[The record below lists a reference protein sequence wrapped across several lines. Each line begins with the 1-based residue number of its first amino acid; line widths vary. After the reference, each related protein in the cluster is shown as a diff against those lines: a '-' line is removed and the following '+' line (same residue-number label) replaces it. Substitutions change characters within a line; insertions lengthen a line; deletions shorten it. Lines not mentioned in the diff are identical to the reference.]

1 MVRSDNR
8 LGQYLMLAP
17 LGISAVL
24 VVLLSLVLIFALSL
38 QRVDPRLLFT
48 EFTLTAYRENV
59 MQPLFWR
66 VLWRSIVI
74 SAAVT
79 GATLL
84 LSYPVAYFIA
94 FKGGRHKALMLV
106 LITAPFFTSYLLRI
120 FAWKIILGFNGVVN
134 SALKTVGLIDAPLQ
148 FLVYNP
154 FSVVVALTH
163 AYLAFAVLPIYVA
176 LERIDKSLVE
186 SASDLGARPF
196 ANFRQITLPLS
207 KPGII
212 AAALLIFVPTIGD
225 YITPTLVGGPGGTMI
240 GNLIQA
246 QFGKANDWPAGSA
259 LSVTVI
265 LTVGVLLALIAATAK
280 LAGRPAK
287 DPAKDPAQDPVGGA
301 A

>member
-1 MVRSDNR
+1 MV
-8 LGQYLMLAP
+8 AP

-24 VVLLSLVLIFALSL
+24 VVLVSLGLILVLSV
-38 QRVDPRLLFT
+38 QRTDPSALFT
-48 EFTLTAYRENV
+48 EFTLDAYRNELSR
-59 MQPLFWR
+59 PIFWA
-66 VLWRSIVI
+66 VLVRSLWI

-94 FKGGRHKALMLV
+94 FKAGRHKALFLV
-106 LITAPFFTSYLLRI
+106 LISAPFFTSYLLRI

-134 SALKTVGLIDAPLQ
+134 SFLKTLGLVDQPLQ

-176 LERIDKSLVE
+176 LERIDKSLIE

-207 KPGII
+207 LPGIVSGSLVVFAWTFSAFPTPELLGGGRVKMI
-212 AAALLIFVPTIGD
+212 ANVVKDLALDAFNWPGSAAFAVVALAVTLLL
-225 YITPTLVGGPGGTMI
+225 LVLTGRA
-240 GNLIQA
+240 L
-246 QFGKANDWPAGSA
+246 GKAVA
-259 LSVTVI
+259 
-265 LTVGVLLALIAATAK
+265 
-280 LAGRPAK
+280 
-287 DPAKDPAQDPVGGA
+287 
-301 A
+301 

>member
-17 LGISAVL
+17 LGVSAVL
-24 VVLLSLVLIFALSL
+24 VVLLSLALILALSL
-38 QRVDPRLLFT
+38 QRVDPTLLFT

-59 MQPLFWR
+59 LQPLFWR
-66 VLWRSIVI
+66 VLARSIAI

-79 GATLL
+79 AATLL

-94 FKGGRHKALMLV
+94 VKGGRHKALMLV

-134 SALKTVGLIDAPLQ
+134 SALKTAGLIDAPLQ
-148 FLVYNP
+148 FLVYNS

-176 LERIDKSLVE
+176 LERIDKSLAE

-207 KPGII
+207 MPGVI
-212 AAALLIFVPTIGD
+212 AAALLIFVPTVGD

-259 LSVTVI
+259 LSVAVI
-265 LTVGVLLALIAATAK
+265 LSIGVLLALIAGGAK
-280 LAGRPAK
+280 LYRRPA
-287 DPAKDPAQDPVGGA
+287 GSA

>member
-17 LGISAVL
+17 LGVSAVL
-24 VVLLSLVLIFALSL
+24 VVLLSLALIVALSL
-38 QRVDPRLLFT
+38 QRVDPTLLFT
-48 EFTLTAYRENV
+48 ELTLTAYRENV
-59 MQPLFWR
+59 LQPLFWR
-66 VLWRSIVI
+66 VLARSIAI

-79 GATLL
+79 AATLL

-94 FKGGRHKALMLV
+94 VKGGRHKALMLV

-134 SALKTVGLIDAPLQ
+134 SALMTAGLIEAPLQ
-148 FLVYNP
+148 FLVYNS

-176 LERIDKSLVE
+176 LERIDKSLAE

-207 KPGII
+207 MPGVI
-212 AAALLIFVPTIGD
+212 AAALLIFVPTVGD

-265 LTVGVLLALIAATAK
+265 LSIGVLLALIAGGAR
-280 LAGRPAK
+280 LYRRPARS
-287 DPAKDPAQDPVGGA
+287 A

>member
-17 LGISAVL
+17 LGVSAVL
-24 VVLLSLVLIFALSL
+24 VVLLSLALIFALSF
-38 QRVDPRLLFT
+38 QRVDPIRLFT
-48 EFTLTAYRENV
+48 EFTWTAYAENASRPIFWIV
-59 MQPLFWR
+59 LF
-66 VLWRSIVI
+66 RSLLI

-79 GATLL
+79 AVTLL

-94 FKGGRHKALMLV
+94 FKAGRHKALLLV

-134 SALKTVGLIDAPLQ
+134 SALKTFGLIDAPLQ

-154 FSVVVALTH
+154 FSVVVALSH

-176 LERIDKSLVE
+176 LERIDKSLLE

-207 KPGII
+207 MPGLI
-212 AAALLIFVPTIGD
+212 AAALLIFVPTVGD
-225 YITPTLVGGPGGTMI
+225 YVTPTLVGGPGGIMV
-240 GNLIQA
+240 GNLIQS

-259 LSVTVI
+259 LSIVVI
-265 LTVGVLLALIAATAK
+265 LTVGVLLALIAGGAK
-280 LAGRPAK
+280 LARRTA
-287 DPAKDPAQDPVGGA
+287 
-301 A
+301 

>member
-8 LGQYLMLAP
+8 IGQYLMLAP

-24 VVLLSLVLIFALSL
+24 VVLLSLALIVALSL
-38 QRVDPRLLFT
+38 QRVDPTLLFT

-59 MQPLFWR
+59 LQPLFWR
-66 VLWRSIVI
+66 VLARSIAI

-79 GATLL
+79 AATLL
-84 LSYPVAYFIA
+84 MSYPVAYFIA

-134 SALKTVGLIDAPLQ
+134 SALKTAGLIEAPLQ
-148 FLVYNP
+148 FLVYNS

-207 KPGII
+207 MPGVI
-212 AAALLIFVPTIGD
+212 AAALLIFVPTVGD

-265 LTVGVLLALIAATAK
+265 LSIGVLLALIAGGAR
-280 LAGRPAK
+280 LYRRPAR
-287 DPAKDPAQDPVGGA
+287 GA

>member
-1 MVRSDNR
+1 MVRGDNR
-8 LGQYLMLAP
+8 LGQYAMLAP

-24 VVLLSLVLIFALSL
+24 VVLVSLAMILALSL
-38 QRVDPRLLFT
+38 QRADPTALFT
-48 EFTLTAYRENV
+48 EFTFAAYRENV
-59 MQPLFWR
+59 GQPIFWV
-66 VLWRSIVI
+66 VLLRSLSI

-79 GATLL
+79 FATVV

-94 FKGGRHKALMLV
+94 FKAGRYKAPL
-106 LITAPFFTSYLLRI
+106 LILIAAPFFTSYLLRI

-134 SALKTVGLIDAPLQ
+134 SLLKTIGLIDQPLE

-176 LERIDKSLVE
+176 LERIDKSLIE

-207 KPGII
+207 LPGVA
-212 AAALLIFVPTIGD
+212 AAALVIFVPTVGD
-225 YITPTLVGGPGGTMI
+225 YVTPTLVGGPGGTMI
-240 GNLIQA
+240 GNFIQS

-259 LSVTVI
+259 LAMTVI
-265 LTVGVLLALIAATAK
+265 FTVGLLLALVVAGAK
-280 LAGRPAK
+280 LARR
-287 DPAKDPAQDPVGGA
+287 A

>member
-1 MVRSDNR
+1 
-8 LGQYLMLAP
+8 MLAP

-24 VVLLSLVLIFALSL
+24 VVLLSLALIFALSF
-38 QRVDPRLLFT
+38 QRVDPVRLFT
-48 EFTLTAYRENV
+48 EFTWTAYAESVSRPIFWV
-59 MQPLFWR
+59 VLF
-66 VLWRSIVI
+66 RSLLI

-79 GATLL
+79 AATLL

-94 FKGGRHKALMLV
+94 FKAGRHKALLLV

-134 SALKTVGLIDAPLQ
+134 SALKSIGLIDAPLQ

-154 FSVVVALTH
+154 FSVIVALSH

-176 LERIDKSLVE
+176 LERIDKSLLE

-196 ANFRQITLPLS
+196 ANFQQITLPLS
-207 KPGII
+207 MPGLI
-212 AAALLIFVPTIGD
+212 AAALLIFVPTVGD
-225 YITPTLVGGPGGTMI
+225 YVTPTLVGGPSGIMV
-240 GNLIQA
+240 GNLIQS

-259 LSVTVI
+259 LSVAVI
-265 LTVGVLLALIAATAK
+265 LTVGLLLALIAGGAK
-280 LAGRPAK
+280 LARK
-287 DPAKDPAQDPVGGA
+287 A

>member
-17 LGISAVL
+17 LGVSAVL
-24 VVLLSLVLIFALSL
+24 VVLLSLALILALSL
-38 QRVDPRLLFT
+38 QRVDPTLLFT

-59 MQPLFWR
+59 LQPLFWR
-66 VLWRSIVI
+66 VLARSIAI

-79 GATLL
+79 AATLL

-94 FKGGRHKALMLV
+94 VKGGRHKALMLV

-134 SALKTVGLIDAPLQ
+134 SALKTAGLIDAPLQ
-148 FLVYNP
+148 FLVYNS

-176 LERIDKSLVE
+176 LERIDKSLAE

-207 KPGII
+207 MPGVI
-212 AAALLIFVPTIGD
+212 AAALLIFVPTVGD
-225 YITPTLVGGPGGTMI
+225 YITPTL
-240 GNLIQA
+240 
-246 QFGKANDWPAGSA
+246 
-259 LSVTVI
+259 
-265 LTVGVLLALIAATAK
+265 
-280 LAGRPAK
+280 
-287 DPAKDPAQDPVGGA
+287 
-301 A
+301 

>member
-8 LGQYLMLAP
+8 LGQYAMLAP

-24 VVLLSLVLIFALSL
+24 VVLVSLGLILVLSV
-38 QRVDPRLLFT
+38 QRTDPTALFT
-48 EFTLTAYRENV
+48 EFTLDSYRNELSR
-59 MQPLFWR
+59 PIFWV
-66 VLWRSIVI
+66 VLLRSLAI

-79 GATLL
+79 VATLL

-94 FKGGRHKALMLV
+94 FKAGRHKALLLV
-106 LITAPFFTSYLLRI
+106 LISAPFFTSYLLRI

-134 SALKTVGLIDAPLQ
+134 SFLKTLGLIDQPLQ

-176 LERIDKSLVE
+176 LERIDKSLIE

-207 KPGII
+207 LPGVV
-212 AAALLIFVPTIGD
+212 AAALLIFVPTVGD
-225 YITPTLVGGPGGTMI
+225 YVTPTLVGGPGGTMV

-259 LSVTVI
+259 LSMAVI
-265 LTVGVLLALIAATAK
+265 FSVGLLLALTASGVK
-280 LAGRPAK
+280 LARRPA
-287 DPAKDPAQDPVGGA
+287 
-301 A
+301 

>member
-17 LGISAVL
+17 LGVSAVL
-24 VVLLSLVLIFALSL
+24 VVLLSLALIFALSF
-38 QRVDPRLLFT
+38 QRVDPIRLFT
-48 EFTLTAYRENV
+48 EFTWAAYAENASRPV
-59 MQPLFWR
+59 FWL
-66 VLWRSIVI
+66 VLVRSLLI

-79 GATLL
+79 AVTLL

-94 FKGGRHKALMLV
+94 FKAGPHKTLLLV

-134 SALKTVGLIDAPLQ
+134 SALKTIGLIDAPLQ

-154 FSVVVALTH
+154 FSVVVALSH

-176 LERIDKSLVE
+176 LERIDKSLLE

-207 KPGII
+207 MPGLI
-212 AAALLIFVPTIGD
+212 AAALLIFVPTVGD
-225 YITPTLVGGPGGTMI
+225 YVTPTLVGGPSGIMV
-240 GNLIQA
+240 GNLIQS

-259 LSVTVI
+259 LSIVVI
-265 LTVGVLLALIAATAK
+265 LTVGLLLALIAGSAK
-280 LAGRPAK
+280 LARRPA
-287 DPAKDPAQDPVGGA
+287 
-301 A
+301 

>member
-17 LGISAVL
+17 LGVSAVL
-24 VVLLSLVLIFALSL
+24 VVLLSLALIFALSF
-38 QRVDPRLLFT
+38 QRVDPIRLFT
-48 EFTLTAYRENV
+48 EFTWAAYAENASRPIFWIV
-59 MQPLFWR
+59 LF
-66 VLWRSIVI
+66 RSLLI

-79 GATLL
+79 AVTLL

-94 FKGGRHKALMLV
+94 FKAGRHKALLLV

-134 SALKTVGLIDAPLQ
+134 SALKTFGLIDAPLQ

-154 FSVVVALTH
+154 FSVVVALSH

-176 LERIDKSLVE
+176 LERIDKSLLE

-207 KPGII
+207 MPGLI
-212 AAALLIFVPTIGD
+212 AAALLIFVPTVGD
-225 YITPTLVGGPGGTMI
+225 YVTPTWVGGPGGIMV
-240 GNLIQA
+240 GNLIQS

-259 LSVTVI
+259 LSIVVI
-265 LTVGVLLALIAATAK
+265 LTVGVLLALIAGGAK
-280 LAGRPAK
+280 LARRTA
-287 DPAKDPAQDPVGGA
+287 
-301 A
+301 

>member
-1 MVRSDNR
+1 MVRSDNK

-17 LGISAVL
+17 LGVSAVL
-24 VVLLSLVLIFALSL
+24 VVLLSLALIVALSL
-38 QRVDPRLLFT
+38 QRVDPTLLFT

-59 MQPLFWR
+59 AQPLFWR
-66 VLWRSIVI
+66 VLGRSIAI

-79 GATLL
+79 AATLL

-94 FKGGRHKALMLV
+94 VKGGRYKALMLV

-134 SALKTVGLIDAPLQ
+134 SALKTAGLIDAPLQ
-148 FLVYNP
+148 FLVYNS

-176 LERIDKSLVE
+176 LERIDKSLAE

-207 KPGII
+207 MPGVI
-212 AAALLIFVPTIGD
+212 AAALLIFVPTVGD

-265 LTVGVLLALIAATAK
+265 LSIGVLLALIAGGAR
-280 LAGRPAK
+280 LYRRPA
-287 DPAKDPAQDPVGGA
+287 GSA

>member
-17 LGISAVL
+17 LGVSAVL
-24 VVLLSLVLIFALSL
+24 VVLLSLALIFALSF
-38 QRVDPRLLFT
+38 QRVDPIRLFT
-48 EFTLTAYRENV
+48 EFTWAAYAENASRPIFWIV
-59 MQPLFWR
+59 LF
-66 VLWRSIVI
+66 RSLLI

-79 GATLL
+79 AVTLL

-94 FKGGRHKALMLV
+94 FKAGRHKALLLV

-134 SALKTVGLIDAPLQ
+134 SALKTFGLIDAPLQ

-154 FSVVVALTH
+154 FSVVVALSH

-176 LERIDKSLVE
+176 LERIDKSLLE

-207 KPGII
+207 MPGLI
-212 AAALLIFVPTIGD
+212 AAALLIFVPTVGD
-225 YITPTLVGGPGGTMI
+225 YVTPTLVGGPGGIMV
-240 GNLIQA
+240 GNLIQS

-259 LSVTVI
+259 LSIVVI
-265 LTVGVLLALIAATAK
+265 LTVGVLLALIAGGAK
-280 LAGRPAK
+280 LARRTA
-287 DPAKDPAQDPVGGA
+287 
-301 A
+301 

>member
-8 LGQYLMLAP
+8 FGQYAMLAP
-17 LGISAVL
+17 LGVSAVL
-24 VVLLSLVLIFALSL
+24 VVVVALGLILALSF
-38 QRVDPRLLFT
+38 QKPDPIALFT
-48 EFTLTAYRENV
+48 EFTGDAYRNEV
-59 MQPLFWR
+59 ARPIFGI
-66 VLWRSIVI
+66 VLARSIAI

-79 GATLL
+79 IATLL
-84 LSYPVAYFIA
+84 LCYPVAYFIA
-94 FKGGRHKALMLV
+94 FKAGRYRALL
-106 LITAPFFTSYLLRI
+106 LILISAPFFTSYLLRI

-134 SALKTVGLIDAPLQ
+134 SALKTVGLISEPLQ

-176 LERIDKSLVE
+176 LERIDKSLIE

-207 KPGII
+207 LPGIV
-212 AAALLIFVPTIGD
+212 AAALLIFVPTVGD
-225 YITPTLVGGPGGTMI
+225 YVTPTLVGGPGGTMV

-259 LSVTVI
+259 LSMAVI
-265 LTVGVLLALIAATAK
+265 FSVGLLLALLAAGGK
-280 LAGRPAK
+280 LARRR
-287 DPAKDPAQDPVGGA
+287 A
-301 A
+301 AA

>member
-8 LGQYLMLAP
+8 IGQYLMLAP
-17 LGISAVL
+17 LGVSAVL
-24 VVLLSLVLIFALSL
+24 IVLLSLALIFALSF
-38 QRVDPRLLFT
+38 QRVDPIRLFT
-48 EFTLTAYRENV
+48 EFTWAAYAENASRPV
-59 MQPLFWR
+59 FWL
-66 VLWRSIVI
+66 VLVRSLLI

-79 GATLL
+79 AVTLL

-94 FKGGRHKALMLV
+94 FKAGPHKTLLLV

-134 SALKTVGLIDAPLQ
+134 SALKTIGLIDAPLQ

-154 FSVVVALTH
+154 FSVVVALSH

-176 LERIDKSLVE
+176 LERIDKSLLE

-207 KPGII
+207 MPGLI
-212 AAALLIFVPTIGD
+212 AAALLIFVPTVGD
-225 YITPTLVGGPGGTMI
+225 YVTPTLVGGPSGIMV
-240 GNLIQA
+240 GNLIQS

-259 LSVTVI
+259 LSIVVI
-265 LTVGVLLALIAATAK
+265 LTVGLLLALIAGSAK
-280 LAGRPAK
+280 LARRPA
-287 DPAKDPAQDPVGGA
+287 
-301 A
+301 

>member
-17 LGISAVL
+17 LGVSAVL
-24 VVLLSLVLIFALSL
+24 VVLLSLALILALSL
-38 QRVDPRLLFT
+38 QRVDPTLLFT
-48 EFTLTAYRENV
+48 ELTLTAYRENV
-59 MQPLFWR
+59 AQPLFWR
-66 VLWRSIVI
+66 VLARSIAI

-79 GATLL
+79 AATLL

-94 FKGGRHKALMLV
+94 VKGGRHKALMLV

-134 SALKTVGLIDAPLQ
+134 SALMTAGLIEAPLQ
-148 FLVYNP
+148 FLVYNS

-176 LERIDKSLVE
+176 LERIDKSLAE

-207 KPGII
+207 MPGVI
-212 AAALLIFVPTIGD
+212 AAALLIFVPTVGD

-259 LSVTVI
+259 LSVAVI
-265 LTVGVLLALIAATAK
+265 LSIGVLLALIAGGAK
-280 LAGRPAK
+280 LYRRPA
-287 DPAKDPAQDPVGGA
+287 GSA

>member
-8 LGQYLMLAP
+8 IGQYLMLAP
-17 LGISAVL
+17 LGVSAVL
-24 VVLLSLVLIFALSL
+24 IVLLSLALIFALSF
-38 QRVDPRLLFT
+38 QRVDPIRLFT
-48 EFTLTAYRENV
+48 EFTWDAYAENASRPIFWV
-59 MQPLFWR
+59 VLF
-66 VLWRSIVI
+66 RSLLI

-79 GATLL
+79 AVTLL

-94 FKGGRHKALMLV
+94 FKAGRYKALLLV

-134 SALKTVGLIDAPLQ
+134 SALKTFGLIDAPLQ

-154 FSVVVALTH
+154 FSVVVALSH

-176 LERIDKSLVE
+176 LERIDKSLLE

-207 KPGII
+207 MPGLI
-212 AAALLIFVPTIGD
+212 AAALLIFVPTVGD
-225 YITPTLVGGPGGTMI
+225 YVTPTLVGGPSGIMV
-240 GNLIQA
+240 GNLIQS

-259 LSVTVI
+259 LSVVVI
-265 LTVGVLLALIAATAK
+265 LTVGVLLALIAGGAK
-280 LAGRPAK
+280 LARRTA
-287 DPAKDPAQDPVGGA
+287 
-301 A
+301 

>member
-17 LGISAVL
+17 LGVSAVL
-24 VVLLSLVLIFALSL
+24 VVLLSLALILALSL
-38 QRVDPRLLFT
+38 QRVDPTLLFT

-59 MQPLFWR
+59 LQPLFWR
-66 VLWRSIVI
+66 VLARSIAI

-79 GATLL
+79 AATLL

-94 FKGGRHKALMLV
+94 VKGGRHKALMLV

-134 SALKTVGLIDAPLQ
+134 SALMTAGLIEAPLQ
-148 FLVYNP
+148 FLVYNS

-176 LERIDKSLVE
+176 LERIDKSLAE

-207 KPGII
+207 MPGVI
-212 AAALLIFVPTIGD
+212 AAALLIFVPTVGD

-265 LTVGVLLALIAATAK
+265 LSIGVLLALIAGGAR
-280 LAGRPAK
+280 LYRRPARS
-287 DPAKDPAQDPVGGA
+287 A

>member
-8 LGQYLMLAP
+8 IGQYLMLAP
-17 LGISAVL
+17 LGVSAVL
-24 VVLLSLVLIFALSL
+24 IVLLSLALVFALSF
-38 QRVDPRLLFT
+38 QRVDPIRLFT
-48 EFTLTAYRENV
+48 EFSWDGYAQNV
-59 MQPLFWR
+59 TRPVFWLVLF
-66 VLWRSIVI
+66 RSLLI

-79 GATLL
+79 AVTLL

-94 FKGGRHKALMLV
+94 FKASRHKALLLV

-154 FSVVVALTH
+154 FSVVVALSH

-176 LERIDKSLVE
+176 LERIDKSLLE

-207 KPGII
+207 LPGVV
-212 AAALLIFVPTIGD
+212 AAALLIFVPTVGD
-225 YITPTLVGGPGGTMI
+225 YVTPTLVGGPGGIMV
-240 GNLIQA
+240 GNLIQS

-265 LTVGVLLALIAATAK
+265 LVVGLLLAGIAGGAK
-280 LAGRPAK
+280 LAKRPA
-287 DPAKDPAQDPVGGA
+287 
-301 A
+301 

>member
-17 LGISAVL
+17 LGVSAVL
-24 VVLLSLVLIFALSL
+24 VVLLSLALVLALSF
-38 QRVDPRLLFT
+38 QRTDPIRLFT
-48 EFTLTAYRENV
+48 EFSWEGYASSVTRPV
-59 MQPLFWR
+59 FWMVLF
-66 VLWRSIVI
+66 RSLLI

-79 GATLL
+79 AATLL

-94 FKGGRHKALMLV
+94 FKAQRYKALLLV
-106 LITAPFFTSYLLRI
+106 LISAPFFTSYLLRI

-134 SALKTVGLIDAPLQ
+134 SALKTLGLIEAPLQ

-154 FSVVVALTH
+154 FSVVVALSH

-176 LERIDKSLVE
+176 LERIDKSLLE

-207 KPGII
+207 MPGVI
-212 AAALLIFVPTIGD
+212 AAALLIFVPTVGD
-225 YITPTLVGGPGGTMI
+225 YVTPTLVGGPGGIMV
-240 GNLIQA
+240 GNLIQS

-259 LSVTVI
+259 LSVAVIVTVA
-265 LTVGVLLALIAATAK
+265 LLLAAIAGGAK
-280 LAGRPAK
+280 LRRLR
-287 DPAKDPAQDPVGGA
+287 
-301 A
+301 

>member
-8 LGQYLMLAP
+8 LGQYAMLAP

-24 VVLLSLVLIFALSL
+24 VVLVSLALIFVLSM
-38 QRVDPRLLFT
+38 QRTDPAALFT
-48 EFTLTAYRENV
+48 EFSLAAYRDSV
-59 MQPLFWR
+59 GRPIFWV
-66 VLWRSIVI
+66 VLLRSLAI
-74 SAAVT
+74 SAVVT
-79 GATLL
+79 IATLL

-94 FKGGRHKALMLV
+94 FKAGRHKALLLV
-106 LITAPFFTSYLLRI
+106 LISAPFFTSYLLRI

-134 SALKTVGLIDAPLQ
+134 SFLKTLGLIEQPLQ

-176 LERIDKSLVE
+176 LERIDKSLLE

-207 KPGII
+207 MPGLI
-212 AAALLIFVPTIGD
+212 AAALLLFVPTVGD
-225 YITPTLVGGPGGTMI
+225 YVTPTLVGGPGGIMV
-240 GNLIQA
+240 GNLIQS

-259 LSVTVI
+259 LSIVVI
-265 LTVGVLLALIAATAK
+265 LAVGVLLALIAGGAK
-280 LAGRPAK
+280 LARKPA
-287 DPAKDPAQDPVGGA
+287 
-301 A
+301 

>member
-8 LGQYLMLAP
+8 IGQYLMLAP
-17 LGISAVL
+17 LGVSAVL
-24 VVLLSLVLIFALSL
+24 VVLLALGLVLALSF
-38 QRVDPRLLFT
+38 QRADPILLFT
-48 EFTLTAYRENV
+48 EFSWAGYAENV
-59 MQPLFWR
+59 SRPVFWLVLF
-66 VLWRSIVI
+66 RSLLI

-79 GATLL
+79 LATLL

-94 FKGGRHKALMLV
+94 FKAQRHKALLLV

-134 SALKTVGLIDAPLQ
+134 SALMTLGLIGEPLQ

-154 FSVVVALTH
+154 FSVVVALSH

-176 LERIDKSLVE
+176 LERIDKSLLE

-196 ANFRQITLPLS
+196 ANFRQITWPLS
-207 KPGII
+207 MPGVI
-212 AAALLIFVPTIGD
+212 AAALLIFVPTVGD
-225 YITPTLVGGPGGTMI
+225 YVTPTLVGGPGGIMV
-240 GNLIQA
+240 GNLIQS

-265 LTVGVLLALIAATAK
+265 LVVGALLAAIAGSAK
-280 LAGRPAK
+280 LAKRPI
-287 DPAKDPAQDPVGGA
+287 
-301 A
+301 

>member
-8 LGQYLMLAP
+8 IGQYLMLAP
-17 LGISAVL
+17 LGVSAVL
-24 VVLLSLVLIFALSL
+24 VVLLSLALIFALSF
-38 QRVDPRLLFT
+38 QRVDPIRLFT
-48 EFTLTAYRENV
+48 EFTWAAYAENASRPIFWLV
-59 MQPLFWR
+59 LF
-66 VLWRSIVI
+66 RSLLI

-79 GATLL
+79 IVTLL

-94 FKGGRHKALMLV
+94 FKTTRYKALLLV

-134 SALKTVGLIDAPLQ
+134 SALKTIGLIDAPLQ

-154 FSVVVALTH
+154 FSVVVALSH

-176 LERIDKSLVE
+176 LERIDKSLLE

-207 KPGII
+207 MPGLI
-212 AAALLIFVPTIGD
+212 AAALLIFVPTVGD
-225 YITPTLVGGPGGTMI
+225 YVTPTLVGGPGGIMV
-240 GNLIQA
+240 GNLIQS

-259 LSVTVI
+259 LSVVVI
-265 LTVGVLLALIAATAK
+265 VTVGVLLALIAGGAK
-280 LAGRPAK
+280 LARKRA
-287 DPAKDPAQDPVGGA
+287 
-301 A
+301 

>member
-8 LGQYLMLAP
+8 IGQYLMLAP
-17 LGISAVL
+17 LGVSAVL
-24 VVLLSLVLIFALSL
+24 VVLLSLALIFALSF
-38 QRVDPRLLFT
+38 QRVDPIRLFT
-48 EFTLTAYRENV
+48 EFTWAAYAENASRPIFWIV
-59 MQPLFWR
+59 LF
-66 VLWRSIVI
+66 RSLLI

-79 GATLL
+79 AVTLL

-94 FKGGRHKALMLV
+94 FKAGRHKALLLV

-134 SALKTVGLIDAPLQ
+134 SALKSIGLIDAPLQ

-154 FSVVVALTH
+154 FSVVVALSH

-176 LERIDKSLVE
+176 LERIDKSLLE

-207 KPGII
+207 MPGLI
-212 AAALLIFVPTIGD
+212 AAALLIFVPTVGD
-225 YITPTLVGGPGGTMI
+225 YVTPTLVGGPSGIMV
-240 GNLIQA
+240 GNLIQS

-259 LSVTVI
+259 LSVAVI
-265 LTVGVLLALIAATAK
+265 LTVGVLLALIAGGAK
-280 LAGRPAK
+280 LARRPA
-287 DPAKDPAQDPVGGA
+287 
-301 A
+301 

>member
-17 LGISAVL
+17 LGVSAVL
-24 VVLLSLVLIFALSL
+24 VVLLSLALVLALSF
-38 QRVDPRLLFT
+38 QRTDPIRLFT
-48 EFTLTAYRENV
+48 EFSWEGYAGSVTRPV
-59 MQPLFWR
+59 FWMVLF
-66 VLWRSIVI
+66 RSLLI

-79 GATLL
+79 AATLL

-94 FKGGRHKALMLV
+94 FKAQRYKALLLV
-106 LITAPFFTSYLLRI
+106 LISAPFFTSYLLRI

-134 SALKTVGLIDAPLQ
+134 SALKTLGLIEAPLQ

-154 FSVVVALTH
+154 FSVVVALSH

-176 LERIDKSLVE
+176 LERIDKSLLE

-207 KPGII
+207 MPGVI
-212 AAALLIFVPTIGD
+212 AAALLIFVPTVGD
-225 YITPTLVGGPGGTMI
+225 YVTPTLVGGPGGIMV
-240 GNLIQA
+240 GNLIQS

-259 LSVTVI
+259 LSVAVIVTVA
-265 LTVGVLLALIAATAK
+265 LLLAAIAGGAK
-280 LAGRPAK
+280 LRRPR
-287 DPAKDPAQDPVGGA
+287 
-301 A
+301 

>member
-17 LGISAVL
+17 LGVSAVL
-24 VVLLSLVLIFALSL
+24 IVLLSLALIFALSF
-38 QRVDPRLLFT
+38 QRVDPIRLFT
-48 EFTLTAYRENV
+48 EFTWAAYAESASRPV
-59 MQPLFWR
+59 FWL
-66 VLWRSIVI
+66 VLARSLLI

-79 GATLL
+79 AVTLL

-94 FKGGRHKALMLV
+94 FKAGPHKTLLLV

-134 SALKTVGLIDAPLQ
+134 SALKTIGLIDAPLQ

-154 FSVVVALTH
+154 FSVVVALSH

-176 LERIDKSLVE
+176 LERIDKSLLE

-207 KPGII
+207 MPGLI
-212 AAALLIFVPTIGD
+212 AAALLIFVPTVGD
-225 YITPTLVGGPGGTMI
+225 YVTPTLVGGPSGIMV
-240 GNLIQA
+240 GNLIQS

-259 LSVTVI
+259 LSVVVI
-265 LTVGVLLALIAATAK
+265 LTVGLLLALIAGGAR
-280 LAGRPAK
+280 LARRPA
-287 DPAKDPAQDPVGGA
+287 
-301 A
+301 